1 LANSLAGEPTA
12 LRREFG
18 AAGAVYPETA
28 LGGGDRVGISSWSST
43 VLAAVDA
50 MAPRT
55 VRPIDAVVQVLG
67 GGRYPARS
75 LSAR

>member
-1 LANSLAGEPTA
+1 
-12 LRREFG
+12 
-18 AAGAVYPETA
+18 VYPETA
-28 LGGGDRVGISSWSST
+28 LGGGDPVGISSWSST

-75 LSAR
+75 LSPR